1 MCVAFQKE
9 ELPLIGEDVLNPQT
23 SRIWMWRGL
32 VHNRNIRTG
41 NRAVGRNNDCE
52 IWLARQL
59 VAEAEAQV
67 VPHDTY
73 GYLSAGNIGKARAC
87 WCEVA
92 FSLQLSEEIDTWLNV
107 VEAAT
112 RR

>member
-73 GYLSAGNIGKARAC
+73 GYLSAGNIGKARTC
-87 WCEVA
+87 RSKVSL
-92 FSLQLSEEIDTWLNV
+92 FLQLGKEIYTWLNI
-107 VEAAT
+107 VEAPA
-112 RR
+112 RS